1 MDLPASSVCPSGY
14 RSIELLIVSLSW
26 ALGEGHR
33 EFDVFMGLTKGL
45 ASVGVSGKCHWDHT
59 TPQRALCYSGAGV
72 TRGCWQ
78 REQPRAPGGLCFS
91 LPAACA
97 VCPVLFWPWINLCN
111 STDSVENKWLINVTS

>member
-1 MDLPASSVCPSGY
+1 MDALASSVCPCGY
-14 RSIELLIVSLSW
+14 RGIEVLIVSLSW
-26 ALGEGHR
+26 ALGEGHL
-33 EFDVFMGLTKGL
+33 EFDVFMGLTKSL
-45 ASVGVSGKCHWDHT
+45 ASVGVSGKCHWEHS

-91 LPAACA
+91 LTAACV